1 MIRQKLVDKPFAS
14 YLKIFDIGLL
24 RALCYFMYYAL
35 AIRLPMPGMPGAY
48 IGHWLRLFCAKKLF
62 QECGRGVRISA
73 NVRFGAGR
81 KIKIG
86 DNSNLGY
93 GCRIIGG
100 DVILGN
106 EVMMAPNVLIIT
118 ENHETSD
125 LSKPMMLQGQAQPRP
140 VKIGNDVWIGARAI
154 ILPGVEINSHSI
166 IGAGSVVT
174 HNVPEYAV
182 VGGNPARVIKYRKE
196 KNT

>member
-1 MIRQKLVDKPFAS
+1 MRQKLVDRPFAS

-24 RALCYFMYYAL
+24 RIFFYFTYYAL

-48 IGHWLRLFCAKKLF
+48 LGHGVRLLCVQNLF
-62 QECGRGVRISA
+62 QKCGKGVRISA
-73 NVRFGAGR
+73 NVRFGTGR

-86 DNSNLGY
+86 DNSNLGH

-100 DVILGN
+100 DVTFGN
-106 EVMMAPNVLIIT
+106 DVMMAPDVLIIT
-118 ENHETSD
+118 ENHETSNP
-125 LSKPMMLQGQAQPRP
+125 SKPMISQGQAQSRP

-154 ILPGVEINSHSI
+154 ILPGVEINDHSI

-174 HNVPEYAV
+174 RNVPEYAV
-182 VGGNPARVIKYRKE
+182 VGGNPARVIKFRK
-196 KNT
+196 KTN